1 MLQWWADWRQRQ
13 ERRRILLAFYREV
26 ERNWESV
33 HVIQQRGVLDKFTLD
48 VWQRVKGRPELK
60 LERRVVDYGE
70 PFAQF
75 NTAMDEFKKFEQW
88 YASDL
93 KNKTTG
99 NARILHDKKEA
110 ASEKFKGLLGIVA
123 DAKKILEQ
131 GLVAEKILTPEMII
145 SHAE

>member
-1 MLQWWADWRQRQ
+1 MLQWWTDWRQRQ
-13 ERRRILLAFYREV
+13 ERRKILLEFYREV

-48 VWQRVKGRPELK
+48 VWQRVKGRPELR
-60 LERRVVDYGE
+60 LERRVIDYGL

-75 NTAMDEFKKFEQW
+75 NAVMDEFKKFEQW

-93 KNKTTG
+93 KNKTTD

-110 ASEKFKGLLGIVA
+110 ASEKFKGLLGIA
-123 DAKKILEQ
+123 AEAKDILERD
-131 GLVAEKILTPEMII
+131 LVAEKILAPEMIN